1 MAFVEH
7 WAQCDLCEQWR
18 STPRA
23 HDGGPFR
30 CSDVHAAARFV
41 AEELRLEM
49 LDHLHQQGLIS
60 SKYSRVWLRM
70 TKVRSYISPS
80 D

>member
-1 MAFVEH
+1 M
-7 WAQCDLCEQWR
+7 
-18 STPRA
+18 
-23 HDGGPFR
+23 R
-30 CSDVHAAARFV
+30 CSDVDAAARFV